1 MLEAIDIL
9 KGVSNTNV
17 YLVIRFNL
25 ATVRFLDLRKY
36 PPRFPIRFSGK
47 TATHLPLYLPEHD
60 ERNPPS
66 RKPK

>member
-9 KGVSNTNV
+9 KGASNTNL

-25 ATVRFLDLRKY
+25 ATVRSLDLRKY
-36 PPRFPIRFSGK
+36 PPRFPIQSSGK
-47 TATHLPLYLPEHD
+47 TITHLPLYLPEHD
-60 ERNPPS
+60 ERNPPF